1 MNFLKAY
8 IGVLVVFVILDAIW
22 LGVVAVDFYAETIG
36 HLMAE
41 NVNWGAA
48 VVFYVMYIGGIA
60 YFISV
65 PAGATG
71 ELKTALVN
79 GALFGVIAYG
89 TYDLTNFATL
99 RDWPLKVV
107 VYDMIWGGFITAS
120 AALGGFF
127 AVRKKEA
134 EGTL

>member
-8 IGVLVVFVILDAIW
+8 VGVLIVFVIFDAVW
-22 LGVVAVDFYAETIG
+22 LGLIAVDFYAETIG

-41 NVNWGAA
+41 TVNWGAA
-48 VVFYVMYIGGIA
+48 VVFYAMYIGGIA
-60 YFISV
+60 HFVSI
-65 PAGATG
+65 PAGAAG
-71 ELKTALVN
+71 DLKKAAVN

-120 AALGGFF
+120 AAIGGFF
-127 AVRKKEA
+127 AVKKSGPKTA
-134 EGTL
+134 

>member
-1 MNFLKAY
+1 MTQFLKSYA
-8 IGVLVVFVILDAIW
+8 GALVVFLLLDAIW
-22 LGVVAVDFYAETIG
+22 LGVVAADFYAETIG

-48 VVFYVMYIGGIA
+48 VVFYAIYIGGIA
-60 YFISV
+60 YFVSV
-65 PAGATG
+65 PAGASG
-71 ELKTALVN
+71 DFKKALVN

-120 AALGGFF
+120 AAIGGFV
-127 AVRKKEA
+127 AARGLVRQ
-134 EGTL
+134 